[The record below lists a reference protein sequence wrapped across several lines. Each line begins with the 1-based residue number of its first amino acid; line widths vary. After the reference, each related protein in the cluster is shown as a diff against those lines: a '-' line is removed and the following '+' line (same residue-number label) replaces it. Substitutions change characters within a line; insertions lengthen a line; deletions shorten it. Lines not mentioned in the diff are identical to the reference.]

1 MILFVFE
8 GKKTE
13 PSIVDTMFRLY
24 PELCNDDPEKIL
36 CSFGTDIHTLYK
48 RIKELGGE
56 VDIVRV
62 LKEERRNDKTND
74 IHKIEKS
81 DDVSHIYLF
90 FDYDFQ
96 CTLGNLKLNLS
107 TYHQELKEM
116 LAHFN
121 NETDG
126 GKLYISY
133 PMVEALMDDRG
144 KACLCFKASLYF
156 ISQEVCRNSYK
167 SDVAGLG
174 LFNKLVVQAGKSGK
188 IKANKLK
195 TIKKIWL
202 GLIKLNLCRAMAL
215 CQGQW
220 RLPTSLDEVE
230 QKLIYDK
237 QYAYVQGAEP
247 QVCVL
252 SPFPLFILEYFGIE
266 GTKALLSK
274 EKKEVLTLSFFVS
287 IILTRVR
294 YKFKGLRRLFSELL
308 R

>member
-8 GKKTE
+8 GAVKE
-13 PSIVDTMFRLY
+13 RRIVDTMFRLY

-36 CSFGTDIHTLYK
+36 CSFGTDIRTLYK

-96 CTLGNLKLNLS
+96 CTLRYPKLNLS

-133 PMVEALMDDRG
+133 PMVEALMDNRGNDR
-144 KACLCFKASLYF
+144 LYF
-156 ISQEVCRNSYK
+156 ISQEVCRKSYK
-167 SDVAGLG
+167 KDVDDLR
-174 LFNKLVVQAGKSGK
+174 L
-188 IKANKLK
+188 ANKVVFEASKRGGIQTDKFNTIGKTWLK
-195 TIKKIWL
+195 HIH
-202 GLIKLNLCRAMAL
+202 LNLCRAMAL

-220 RLPTSLDEVE
+220 RLPTNRAEVE
-230 QKLIYDK
+230 QELIYDK

-266 GTKALLSK
+266 GTKALLA
-274 EKKEVLTLSFFVS
+274 KKEGE
-287 IILTRVR
+287 
-294 YKFKGLRRLFSELL
+294 Y
-308 R
+308 